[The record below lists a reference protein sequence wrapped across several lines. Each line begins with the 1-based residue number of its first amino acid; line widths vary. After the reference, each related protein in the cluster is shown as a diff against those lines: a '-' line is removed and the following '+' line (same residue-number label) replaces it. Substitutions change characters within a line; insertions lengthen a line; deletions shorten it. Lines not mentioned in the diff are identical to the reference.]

1 MKLKFLPYIII
12 FVFALIVTI
21 TRYFLIAEWPLHI
34 HLLLFVGQFVF
45 LSLAWKVVEALGNLL
60 DRYIPFGQQAAKRIV
75 IQILISLFIFA
86 PLFLGIIFFVA
97 HILPAFVNTQFRAL
111 VTVVFIVFITLINFI
126 SYFKYFFEKWKDSV
140 IANAAL
146 KVSALE
152 LEREKSMM
160 QYHHLK
166 NQVNPHFLFNTLSSL
181 DGLIQTNPG
190 LASQFVRH
198 LAKVYRY
205 VLEHKEHE
213 VVEIRTELNFIE
225 HYISL
230 LNIRYGSALEI
241 KLDISPAAME
251 RGIAM
256 VTLQMLIDN
265 AIKHN
270 IVQQGMP
277 LKIWIWDEGD
287 YLHVYNN
294 KQLRRQME
302 VSSKQGLQQLNELYA
317 FLTKEQPIIKDD
329 TDNFEIILP
338 LL

>member
-12 FVFALIVTI
+12 LVFALIVTI

-34 HLLLFVGQFVF
+34 HLLLFAGQFVF
-45 LSLAWKVVEALGNLL
+45 LSLVWKVVEALGNFL
-60 DRYIPFGQQAAKRIV
+60 DSYIPFSQQAGKRIV
-75 IQILISLFIFA
+75 IQILISLFLFA

-97 HILPAFVNTQFRAL
+97 RILPAFVNTQFRAL

-140 IANAAL
+140 VANAAL

-152 LEREKSMM
+152 LEKEKTMM

-205 VLEHKEHE
+205 VLEHKEQE
-213 VVEIRTELNFIE
+213 VVQIETELNFIE

-241 KLDISPAAME
+241 KLEISPAAME

-287 YLHVYNN
+287 FLHVHNN

-302 VSSKQGLQQLNELYA
+302 ISGKQGLKQLNELYG
-317 FLTKEQPIIKDD
+317 FLTSAKPIIKED
-329 TDNFEIILP
+329 THIFEIILP